1 MSLCVYSL
9 AGSWHYQGLGVFFG
23 KRTSTKLYP
32 IRTTKKDTGL
42 RSSRV
47 SNEELLMPSMQYCGI
62 LTSEM
67 VNWSLALQVNLG
79 PQTAVCG
86 WGALEVSENLG
97 PMLVQSNLAWSGK
110 KAITTRK
117 TLPIPATPLPGCKPL
132 PTGTLLLPFPS
143 RRRSAAE
150 KVKYQVRVASP
161 RCNSCACFRSCPI
174 PGTRP
179 AAPSWTR
186 QAQRGPCLPTPTS
199 TTVQATRTQEHEDA
213 SFSPQHVQTGA
224 GCHPRSG
231 TLPPLAPP
239 TERERQRGRRK
250 ARPVPLPRIVHRA
263 GTGSGGQRGAP
274 GPGKPT
280 ATLQSTL
287 RWIGISRVRPGSGE
301 GASGP
306 CHWGATGTASS
317 RSIWYEYCMRLQL
330 LSTSRRAASR

>member
-67 VNWSLALQVNLG
+67 VNWSLALQVNFG

-86 WGALEVSENLG
+86 WGALEVSEGLG
-97 PMLVQSNLAWSGK
+97 PMLVQSNSAWSGK

-132 PTGTLLLPFPS
+132 PTGTLLLPFPF

-179 AAPSWTR
+179 AAPLWTR
-186 QAQRGPCLPTPTS
+186 QAQRGPCLPPPTS

-213 SFSPQHVQTGA
+213 SFLRNTSRREPAAILGPGPCLPSHRPPNGNGSA
-224 GCHPRSG
+224 GD
-231 TLPPLAPP
+231 
-239 TERERQRGRRK
+239 
-250 ARPVPLPRIVHRA
+250 ARPVPSRSPVLSTELEREVEDNAGPRDRESQPLH
-263 GTGSGGQRGAP
+263 
-274 GPGKPT
+274 
-280 ATLQSTL
+280 
-287 RWIGISRVRPGSGE
+287 
-301 GASGP
+301 
-306 CHWGATGTASS
+306 SS
-317 RSIWYEYCMRLQL
+317 RR
-330 LSTSRRAASR
+330 